1 MTGPFVPSSGLPKG
15 GFRFALGSEKQPQSL
30 VWRAWTR
37 DDEVHLSVKT
47 AALATELTAY
57 PTGRWRIEVGGVVSR
72 WHRPKEF
79 RPGWTRGP
87 DVVLPGAPI
96 LGEPAVP
103 QTKGAEPIH
112 WLRGPGEG
120 QAARVQIWFA
130 APGADLPRWRQA
142 LSRSIESVA
151 VLALRRAGS
160 IHLIR
165 LDEPADPDRGESGT
179 GARGVVVRADQSG
192 RPSFWETIT

>member
-15 GFRFALGSEKQPQSL
+15 GFRFALGSEQQPQSL
-30 VWRAWTR
+30 VWRVWTR
-37 DDEVHLSVKT
+37 DDEVHVSVRT
-47 AALATELTAY
+47 VALTTELIAY
-57 PTGRWRIEVGGVVSR
+57 PTGRWRIEVGGIASR

-87 DVVLPGAPI
+87 DIVFPGMLAGAKP
-96 LGEPAVP
+96 PVP
-103 QTKGAEPIH
+103 SKKETEPIH

-120 QAARVQIWFA
+120 QAARVQMWFA
-130 APGADLPRWRQA
+130 TPGADETRWRQA

-151 VLALRRAGS
+151 VLALRRAGAL
-160 IHLIR
+160 HLIR
-165 LDEPADPDRGESGT
+165 LDEPADPESGDRGT

-192 RPSFWETIT
+192 RPSFWETVA